1 MTNCHTYIQKRFCF
15 SCIYVRCLLCI
26 LFLIPLN
33 DVLRSEPT
41 YSWALFGS
49 SIPPLALLFFQSPKA
64 NPPFRFAQSLQKY
77 DVPSSFLDLV
87 PINGGDLG
95 IVLAIVALLATDL
108 EVTFGHVESS
118 VRG

>member
-1 MTNCHTYIQKRFCF
+1 MMFFVLSLPIPGRFLVPPF
-15 SCIYVRCLLCI
+15 LLW
-26 LFLIPLN
+26 LF
-33 DVLRSEPT
+33 
-41 YSWALFGS
+41 
-49 SIPPLALLFFQSPKA
+49 FFQSPKA